1 MIILIDTEK
10 ELNKRHYSFMT
21 KNIQQTRNRRNVSQN
36 DKGLCVSQTL
46 VVAIKYL
53 REQLKVNQHFIW
65 LTVLVAQ
72 WLLGLK
78 DVSHC
83 RSRTPCQGACG
94 TMSSSAQAIRKPR
107 D

>member
-10 ELNKRHYSFMT
+10 ALNKRQYSFMT
-21 KNIQQTRNRRNVSQN
+21 KNIQKTRNRRKVSQN
-36 DKGLCVSQTL
+36 DKGLCVSQIS
-46 VVAIKYL
+46 VVVIKYL

-65 LTVLVAQ
+65 LTVLMAQ
-72 WLLGLK
+72 WLLGLI

-83 RSRTPCQGACG
+83 RGRTPCQGACG
-94 TMSSSAQAIRKPR
+94 AMSSSAQATRKPR

>member
-46 VVAIKYL
+46 VL
-53 REQLKVNQHFIW
+53 R
-65 LTVLVAQ
+65 
-72 WLLGLK
+72 
-78 DVSHC
+78 
-83 RSRTPCQGACG
+83 
-94 TMSSSAQAIRKPR
+94 
-107 D
+107 